1 MLRTDF
7 FRLQFEVVSFTHL
20 KDLYTQRREQPFDRL
35 YSQVMSHAGSAKLL
49 FSFLILEALAEATV
63 ESTSRAAHAT
73 LTRTTAH
80 HGLSPR
86 TIHSRFALGG
96 LGPHGSA
103 RGGLRQRHLVVG
115 AVVGGGG
122 GGDHGPH

>member
-63 ESTSRAAHAT
+63 ESTSRAARAT

-86 TIHSRFALGG
+86 TTHSRFALGG

-122 GGDHGPH
+122 GGNL

>member
-1 MLRTDF
+1 MIKGIKFHKELCLGRKD
-7 FRLQFEVVSFTHL
+7 QPL
-20 KDLYTQRREQPFDRL
+20 KRPN
-35 YSQVMSHAGSAKLL
+35 SQGTSQGGSAKLV
-49 FSFLILEALAEATV
+49 FSSLVLEALAGAMV
-63 ESTSRAAHAT
+63 ASTSRAARAT

-96 LGPHGSA
+96 LGPHESA
-103 RGGLRQRHLVVG
+103 HGGLRQRHLVVG

-122 GGDHGPH
+122 GGDL

>member
-20 KDLYTQRREQPFDRL
+20 KDLCMQRREQPSDRL
-35 YSQVMSHAGSAKLL
+35 YSQVMSHAGSAELL

-63 ESTSRAAHAT
+63 ESTSRAARET
-73 LTRTTAH
+73 LKRATAH
-80 HGLSPR
+80 HGLSSR
-86 TIHSRFALGG
+86 TTHSGFAMSG
-96 LGPHGSA
+96 LGPHGPA

-115 AVVGGGG
+115 AVVGGGD
-122 GGDHGPH
+122 GGDHGPP

>member
-1 MLRTDF
+1 MVKT
-7 FRLQFEVVSFTHL
+7 
-20 KDLYTQRREQPFDRL
+20 
-35 YSQVMSHAGSAKLL
+35 MAGYPSTLPLPLSLL
-49 FSFLILEALAEATV
+49 GRDTTRWQTVFSSLVLEALAGAMV
-63 ESTSRAAHAT
+63 ASTSRTARAT

-96 LGPHGSA
+96 LGPHESA

-122 GGDHGPH
+122 GAAAVVTTDHVYHFEQNWMM

>member
-1 MLRTDF
+1 
-7 FRLQFEVVSFTHL
+7 
-20 KDLYTQRREQPFDRL
+20 
-35 YSQVMSHAGSAKLL
+35 MSHAGSAELL

-63 ESTSRAAHAT
+63 ESTSRAARATLT

-80 HGLSPR
+80 HRLSPR
-86 TIHSRFALGG
+86 TTHSRFALGD

-103 RGGLRQRHLVVG
+103 RGDLRQRHLVVG
-115 AVVGGGG
+115 TVVGGGG

>member
-1 MLRTDF
+1 MDVALPHPEHPRGA
-7 FRLQFEVVSFTHL
+7 VVVA
-20 KDLYTQRREQPFDRL
+20 PG
-35 YSQVMSHAGSAKLL
+35 A
-49 FSFLILEALAEATV
+49 AEAITG
-63 ESTSRAAHAT
+63 RADRAPPT
-73 LTRTTAH
+73 PTMAH

-86 TIHSRFALGG
+86 TTHSRFALGG

-122 GGDHGPH
+122 GGDHGPHCH